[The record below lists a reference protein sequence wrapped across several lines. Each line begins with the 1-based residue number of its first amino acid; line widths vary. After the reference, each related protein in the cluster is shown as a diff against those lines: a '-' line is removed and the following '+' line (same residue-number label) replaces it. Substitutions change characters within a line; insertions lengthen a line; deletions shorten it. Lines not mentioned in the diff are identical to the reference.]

1 MEALL
6 RQLRWFSGR
15 EDAMAA
21 RVALWCRHRTG
32 SFDSEALRAFAETLQ
47 KDFSELGGESEIIAL
62 PALAANLPQG
72 KDESKPLGPALVIR
86 KRENAPLQA
95 LLAIHT
101 DVVYAENEK
110 DVGSIRMRQ
119 EGDWL
124 HAPGSADAKGGIA
137 VLREALLCLEHSP
150 WSQNLGWRVVLN
162 PDEEIGSPGSS
173 ELLRQEASACHFG
186 LLFEPAL
193 ADGALVGERKG
204 SGNFTLRMLGRA
216 AHAGRN
222 PEAGRNAIHALAEVV
237 TELAKQ
243 TDFERGLTV
252 NVGSILGG
260 GSVNRVPDAATAQ
273 VNFRIA
279 TDEQQK
285 QILSVLRRLKD
296 QWDAREGYVL
306 DWQGAFTAPPKA
318 LVGGTAEMLRQAV
331 ACGAALGLQLQVRK
345 SGGVCDGNRLAAAGL
360 PNVDTLGPIGEG
372 LHGAGEKLYL
382 PSLRE
387 RAELAALILLSAASG
402 AWRPPAK
409 PVPPMS
415 GL

>member
-6 RQLRWFSGR
+6 RQLHWFSGR
-15 EDAMAA
+15 DDAMAA
-21 RVALWCRHRTG
+21 RVALWCQHRTG
-32 SFDSEALRAFAETLQ
+32 SFDSDALRVFAELLQ
-47 KDFSELGGESEIIAL
+47 QDFAELGGESEIVTL
-62 PALAANLPQG
+62 PPLMAYRAQG
-72 KDESKPLGPALVIR
+72 QEDMKPLGPAFVLR
-86 KRENAPLQA
+86 KRAKAPLQV

-101 DVVYAENEK
+101 DVVYAESEK
-110 DVGSIRMRQ
+110 DIASIRMRQ
-119 EGDWL
+119 DGDWL

-150 WSQNLGWRVVLN
+150 WSQNVGWRVVLN

-173 ELLRQEASACHFG
+173 GILRREAAACHFG

-204 SGNFTLRMLGRA
+204 SGNFTLHMQGRA

-237 TELAKQ
+237 TELSKW
-243 TDFERGLTV
+243 TDFESGLTV
-252 NVGSILGG
+252 NVGSISGG
-260 GSVNRVPDAATAQ
+260 GSINRVPDAATAQ

-285 QILSVLRRLKD
+285 QILLVLKQLKD
-296 QWDAREGYVL
+296 RWDAREGYSL
-306 DWQGAFTAPPKA
+306 AWQGAFTAPPKTMM
-318 LVGGTAEMLRQAV
+318 GGTSEMLRQAV
-331 ACGAALGLQLQVRK
+331 ACGAALGLHLQVRK
-345 SGGVCDGNRLAAAGL
+345 NGGVCDGNRLAAAGL

-387 RAELAALILLSAASG
+387 RAELAALILMSAASG
-402 AWRPPAK
+402 IWQPPAK
-409 PVPPMS
+409 S
-415 GL
+415 AT